1 MCIKKCSRVNFR
13 FEIIKDKEIE
23 RKDKTNSTK
32 ISCWMLYKSCYIRLK
47 VKKILIYKTLNLSST
62 KIQTAMK
69 TDYLILY

>member
-1 MCIKKCSRVNFR
+1 
-13 FEIIKDKEIE
+13 
-23 RKDKTNSTK
+23 
-32 ISCWMLYKSCYIRLK
+32 MLYKSCYIRLK